1 MVLQFILAICLCGVF
16 CLIPLA
22 MYFMWLAQVTRREH
36 PKLLSGQWDFAG
48 LLLGLSGF
56 IVFGGGLLLTLCQS
70 NFRYWMRGNFEALRA
85 AWIQERVT
93 WTMLVVFYLLVI
105 TGIAGL
111 TLLARRRTVV
121 VYNVEPAVF
130 ETALVEVFDQLGR
143 PVERRGRLWVGG
155 GTPLCAVD
163 TFEAGRTV
171 TLRWVSDDERLFE
184 EVDRQLRAALAT
196 QSTGDNP
203 ASRWLMAA
211 AVGSAA
217 TIACC
222 FGLLLYGISLLR

>member
-1 MVLQFILAICLCGVF
+1 LVLPFILAICLCGVF

-36 PKLLSGQWDFAG
+36 PKPISGQWDFAA

-85 AWIQERVT
+85 VWIQERVT
-93 WTMLVVFYLLVI
+93 WTLLVVFYLLIV

-111 TLLARRRTVV
+111 TLLARRRSVV
-121 VYNVEPAVF
+121 VYNVEPAAF
-130 ETALVEVFDQLGR
+130 EALLAEVFDQLGR
-143 PVERRGRLWVGG
+143 PVERRGRLWVG

-203 ASRWLMAA
+203 ASRWLMAG

-222 FGLLLYGISLLR
+222 FGLLLYGLSLMR